1 MPLLFD
7 SFFMTSP
14 VLSSPQAVGH
24 GRPALRNTVMEFEK
38 CGFERIVSHF
48 ACIWFRLRL
57 LSTSEPGKA
66 KDARPYKAI
75 SQIEILREQ
84 WSIPCARNAAV
95 SAFTIAAIAAQNPRG
110 EFPLFFLSVYP
121 CSYQSRLA
129 GTTAH
134 NGFSSCTYG
143 PTHNTTK
150 GIGRHDHQRNP
161 IE

>member
-66 KDARPYKAI
+66 KDARAYNAI

-95 SAFTIAAIAAQNPRG
+95 SAFIKAAQNQRG
-110 EFPLFFLSVYP
+110 DFLLFFLSVHLG
-121 CSYQSRLA
+121 SYQCRRAES
-129 GTTAH
+129 TSHT
-134 NGFSSCTYG
+134 
-143 PTHNTTK
+143 
-150 GIGRHDHQRNP
+150 
-161 IE
+161 